1 MSSLTVS
8 FFLKARQTFGIRR
21 YSIVKF
27 VRSNRKLHT
36 ALPTVSGVDRGFL
49 DADAFNKTISLE
61 RKRTE
66 RSQRLFLLMLLD
78 VKSVLANAKD
88 EKSCADV
95 LAALSMSIRETD
107 VIGWHDERA
116 VIGVLF
122 TEIPEKARN
131 SIVSTMLLRISGVLY
146 SKLAFETF
154 NQISISHHVFPEN
167 WDHDVPQ
174 RPSHPSLY
182 PDLASR
188 EKDTK
193 VYSAVK
199 RVIDVVGSA
208 AGLIMG
214 APLFLAIAAAIKL
227 TSSGPVLFRQVRVGQ
242 YGETFLFLKFRSMH
256 VGNDPSIHR
265 EYVKALIGGHADRKD
280 SDGKGQGVYKLTRD
294 PRITRVGD
302 FLRKTSLDELPQL
315 YNVLKGEMS
324 LVGPRPAIPYE
335 VEAYETWHRRRV
347 LEAKPG
353 ITGLWQ
359 VNGRSRVTF
368 DEMVRLDVRY
378 AMTRSV
384 WLDLKTLLNTP
395 RAVILGEGAH

>member
-1 MSSLTVS
+1 M
-8 FFLKARQTFGIRR
+8 
-21 YSIVKF
+21 
-27 VRSNRKLHT
+27 
-36 ALPTVSGVDRGFL
+36 SGVDREFL
-49 DADAFNKTISLE
+49 EEDAFNKTISLE

-78 VKSVLANAKD
+78 IKNVISSSRD
-88 EKSCADV
+88 EKSYRDI
-95 LAALSMSIRETD
+95 LATLSTSIRETD
-107 VIGWHDERA
+107 VIGWHDERS

-122 TEIPEKARN
+122 TEIPQQART
-131 SIVSTMLLRISGVLY
+131 SIVSTMLLRINGVLY
-146 SKLAFETF
+146 SKLTFDQF
-154 NQISISHHVFPEN
+154 NQISISHHVFPED

-174 RPSHPSLY
+174 RPSHPTLY
-182 PDLASR
+182 PDLSIR
-188 EKDTK
+188 EQETK

-199 RVIDVVGSA
+199 RTIDVIGSGL
-208 AGLIMG
+208 GLILG
-214 APLFLAIAAAIKL
+214 APLLLGIAAAIKL
-227 TSSGPVLFRQVRVGQ
+227 SSKGPVLFRQVRVGQ
-242 YGETFLFLKFRSMH
+242 YGETFVFLKFRSMY
-256 VGNDPSIHR
+256 VNNDPSIHK
-265 EYVKALIGGHADRKD
+265 EYVKALISGQADRK
-280 SDGKGQGVYKLTRD
+280 SSEGKGEGVYKLTRD
-294 PRITRVGD
+294 PRVTRIGA

-384 WLDLKTLLNTP
+384 WLDMKMLLSTP

>member
-1 MSSLTVS
+1 M
-8 FFLKARQTFGIRR
+8 
-21 YSIVKF
+21 KF
-27 VRSNRKLHT
+27 SRSTNNAFTGLRT
-36 ALPTVSGVDRGFL
+36 ISGVDRELL
-49 DADAFNKTISLE
+49 DEEAFNRTISLE

-78 VKSVLANAKD
+78 VTNIVCGQHDKKSL
-88 EKSCADV
+88 EET
-95 LAALSMSIRETD
+95 LTALSMSIRETD
-107 VIGWHDERA
+107 VLGWHEDHT

-122 TEIPEKARN
+122 TEIPGDARP
-131 SIVSTMLLRISGVLY
+131 SIASTMMLRVRGLLY
-146 SKLAFETF
+146 SKLPFDEF
-154 NQISISHHVFPEN
+154 NKINISHHIFPED

-174 RPSHPSLY
+174 RPSHPTLY
-182 PDLASR
+182 PDVSNR
-188 EKDTK
+188 EEETK
-193 VYSAVK
+193 LFSAAK
-199 RVIDVVGSA
+199 RAIDVIGS
-208 AGLIMG
+208 GLGLLLG
-214 APLFLAIAAAIKL
+214 APLLLGIAAAIKL
-227 TSSGPVLFRQVRVGQ
+227 SSKGPVLFRQVRVGQ
-242 YGETFLFLKFRSMH
+242 YGETFVFLKFRSMH
-256 VGNDPSIHR
+256 VNNDPSIHR
-265 EYVKALIGGHADRKD
+265 EYVKALIGGCAERKS
-280 SDGKGQGVYKLTRD
+280 SDGKGEGVYKLIRD
-294 PRITRVGD
+294 PRVTRIGA

-384 WLDLKTLLNTP
+384 WLDIKTLIETP
-395 RAVILGEGAH
+395 RAVILGQGAH